1 MKVAN
6 PEEYVESTRW
16 AWRVNNIKVMAGNPE
31 NLDNQRYEERA
42 DLGGHT
48 NHFSFSQTAVIGCY
62 GQNDQLFK

>member
-1 MKVAN
+1 
-6 PEEYVESTRW
+6 
-16 AWRVNNIKVMAGNPE
+16 MAGNPE